1 MKEKMKKIGSSVL
14 SLCLAFSMVFSGL
27 MLPDIIHINDTKEAS
42 AKTYGFDITPGT
54 VDSSGIN
61 VLNFAD
67 SALKTITMKVK
78 KDVSTTTET
87 NYKKEADISRQIFY
101 IKKGN
106 YYKIYTYDKAN
117 RKLYSVYSDHIVSL
131 DNEGNTHGSEY
142 LKGKLEG
149 GSNSANAYAAM
160 DIYKQ
165 NLPYSSNGP
174 KNVIDY
180 IKKYTKQ
187 FVNDHPAYKTPFENN
202 VTINTLELPSI
213 NYPFYTRLLATEP
226 LTDSNKNYYGISV
239 YTSDFVNT
247 DSVNTGSYAIY
258 ELNSNSSE
266 SLNIER
272 LCPWRN
278 YPWTVMGNAGNWF
291 ASSSSA
297 YLGIVVT
304 LPTDGILTPTANSPS
319 ATLTKQSM
327 ITDTTSQITDSYKL
341 MLTDSTN
348 AARNSLTAP
357 SIKGKNINRAAKG
370 ITYTFDVKGVNINQE
385 RSGDKKYVSAII
397 YDKDKNP
404 VYYGRLAQVNNLAQ
418 KVGTVNSSSTN
429 SAGTTV
435 KEQTRDMSVQMT
447 IPNDLYESDK
457 YMLAVFEETE
467 SSDGTR
473 TMSSP
478 EYANLTVSGIE
489 NIYAENAAMSG
500 SNKGKSTE
508 KHNNT
513 STEPVSD
520 TSLVSD
526 SKTYYDDQTITDK
539 SNWIVEENVV
549 NAKDVG
555 SAVIRQEVLGTNDY
569 YVMDYDNW
577 EYYAAYLYVKDHT
590 SEQTKYSYKIDTNG
604 NVGGDTAAITYTQ
617 CGNDKQRKA
626 WLKLVT
632 DEYRK
637 SGLIKTMTNNWVPK
651 ETDMKSFD
659 TSALGLN
666 CLNSVHIPKL
676 ADGTTKGT
684 KDIIFLRFHDYN
696 GTPAFYSY
704 KKTLQVKTQATDDTD
719 EKTIVEAD
727 KWHTW
732 TDGKGIEWTYMV
744 NGNGEV
750 IYLYTKDATAMN
762 KLIVSGAHDEESYDL
777 PENDI
782 LMLPDFIN
790 GLPVVGI
797 GGGTKDTPIF
807 PYITTVKD
815 PLTVGEDEMVAD
827 SFDSISFPSTIRK
840 INDYAFYESTAGYNY
855 QTSEDDDGGETAA
868 TKATGTITIPNTV
881 KEIGNYAFSHMPYI
895 TDITVNA
902 DGTKIDYRAFDNCDR
917 IESIR
922 VINTDNKGIVGE
934 RAFADNSKTR
944 YIVISGNVDIKER
957 AFANNTNLGKYNKKL
972 SYGLNIDGMTGTIG
986 FEAFADDINLASL
999 YIPDTVTMEESIDKE
1014 HGYQFRGCSALK
1026 EVEYDAAVLN
1036 NHVFADCG
1044 AITDLILGDGVKT
1057 VEADWGGYKNG
1068 TVKRNIYVKSATT
1081 KFIFA
1086 KNGTIYTSGFGFK
1099 SGVNTGTVTIHYKDT
1114 DNADIPLADTVSGNI
1129 SSVEKKKDSD
1139 VKPHFTANGAATITF
1154 DLVDADAAVTDKNL
1168 HSKATIKGIEVT
1180 LKKGLYENSTV
1191 TKKNFIVKPEMS
1203 DSSTSQDVYDDYY
1216 MMSEDEWKAVQTA
1229 ADTKRI
1235 SLATKEN
1242 FITAIKDA
1250 KVSADRFSTPKLNE
1264 NDTAAFINVVFIRYA
1279 DEAGAT
1285 GYFIKKLTIPYS
1297 KLTDEATKDQI
1308 LDNIGVSSYTELAE
1322 KVTELTDEVAYWREQ
1337 VKELSGMSGTDDA
1350 TIEEMKAA
1358 MEKVQKDLTEYTIM
1372 YNALVEQMNK
1382 LNESIGT
1389 KNDGYFVDKKT
1400 EDGIVKVIYINGKEF
1415 SYTETGDTQDGH
1427 KLYKTTGDIDGDGE
1441 DEDITYW
1448 VDENGVHVIKKN
1460 GETLEKEILYKDD
1473 IASLQRRLTAQLLSM
1488 QSDLAKANDELKA
1501 IENKIKALKGELGI
1515 DDEGFDDLSK
1525 DEQLGII
1532 YNKVVDMN
1540 KKILSYNNIIK
1551 SIYKQLASEDLTD
1564 EQLKDIDNVL
1574 QTITA
1579 KITKLKED
1587 NKNLSD
1593 EVDSKNE
1600 TIKDLNNK
1608 LDESTQTVDSLNK
1621 QIDKMKSDAA
1631 ALDKTI
1637 KDQQQ
1642 TISDMTERVGNL
1654 EQSNESLNNEIT
1666 TLNGNISDLKSN
1678 NEKQTEQINSLQ
1690 TTLSSK
1696 DEEIANNTATIEDLN
1711 KVISDA
1717 KKEAAT
1723 LKATNT
1729 SQADIIK
1736 ELQGNVTNL
1745 TNIKDEQ
1752 ATQIAGLKD
1761 NVSTLT
1767 EQNTTLSDTVKS
1779 LTATVKEQENTI
1791 AELKK
1796 QLAVQKEMV
1805 AQLQKESEQY
1815 LLTTSDAITLFK
1827 VSENATKDEI
1837 MDAINS
1843 YIAAKTTL
1851 GKIQSAFNTDK
1862 DGDELVTFLKDN
1874 AGNNT
1879 VTPDIPDTPSS
1890 DDTSKDYQSGY
1901 NDGYKKGYTAGVTDG
1916 KKQNTTSGSVSSS
1929 SSNSSEVATLTEKVN
1944 KLTTEN
1950 KDLTSQLD
1958 TLTAGIDEL
1967 YDAIPETGL
1976 RSASGVSDSINKL
1989 EKAKLA
1995 LSSLDESNKNLGK
2008 KYNTL
2013 SKKNTSLTRT
2023 NKSLTTTNKSL
2034 TSTNKTLNSTNKK
2047 LKATNSTLASKNKS
2061 LESKNK
2067 SLTSQ
2072 NNKLTATNQSLATS
2086 VNSLRTSLQNTKN
2099 NSSAVTGNTSAVTS
2113 EPSKG
2118 SALTSEASQEKKKE
2132 KNVASSK
2139 SSESTETVE
2148 STESTESTKSTEEDT
2163 TNLPTMDDKVNNTS
2177 AVYPTP
2183 EVEQDTESG
2192 NGEVS
2197 GLPSVP
2203 GDTESTEPTPDE
2215 LNDSGSSLPIMPIV
2229 CGVVVVIGVVV
2240 IMLRKKKQDSEDVE

>member
-67 SALKTITMKVK
+67 SALKTITMEVK
-78 KDVSTTTET
+78 KDVNTDTST
-87 NYKKEADISRQIFY
+87 NYEKKADISRQIFH

-106 YYKIYTYDKAN
+106 YYKTYTYDKAN

-131 DNEGNTHGSEY
+131 NNEGNTHGSEY

-149 GSNSANAYAAM
+149 GSNNANAYAAM
-160 DIYKQ
+160 DINKQ

-213 NYPFYTRLLATEP
+213 NYPFYTRVLATEP
-226 LTDSNKNYYGISV
+226 LTDSNKNYYGEDV
-239 YTSDFVNT
+239 YTSDFVST
-247 DSVNTGSYAIY
+247 YSACTGSYAIY
-258 ELNSNSSE
+258 ELDSNSSE
-266 SLNIER
+266 SVYIKR
-272 LCPWRN
+272 LYPWGGS
-278 YPWTVMGNAGNWF
+278 PWTVVENGSNNGYWYAD
-291 ASSSSA
+291 SSTA

-319 ATLTKQSM
+319 ATLTKQSI
-327 ITDTTSQITDSYKL
+327 ITDTASQITDSYKL

-404 VYYGRLAQVNNLAQ
+404 VYYGRLAGINNLAQ

-555 SAVIRQEVLGTNDY
+555 SAVIRQEVLGANDY

-590 SEQTKYSYKIDTNG
+590 SEQTRYSYKIDTNG
-604 NVGGDTAAITYTQ
+604 NVGGDTAAINYTQ

-651 ETDMKSFD
+651 EADMKSFD

-696 GTPAFYSY
+696 GTPAFFSY

-732 TDGKGIEWTYMV
+732 TDGKGVEWTYMV

-782 LMLPDFIN
+782 LMLPDSIN

-807 PYITTVKD
+807 PYITTVKN
-815 PLTVGEDEMVAD
+815 PLTAGEDEMVAD

-855 QTSEDDDGGETAA
+855 QISEDDDGGETAA

-917 IESIR
+917 VESIR

-957 AFANNTNLGKYNKKL
+957 AFANNANLGKYNKKL

-1081 KFIFA
+1081 KFVFA

-1114 DNADIPLADTVSGNI
+1114 DNADIPLADTVRGNI

-1154 DLVDADAAVTDKNL
+1154 DLVDAGATVTDKNL

-1203 DSSTSQDVYDDYY
+1203 DSSTSQDIYDDYY
-1216 MMSEDEWKAVQTA
+1216 MMSEDEWKAVQAA
-1229 ADTKRI
+1229 ADAKRI
-1235 SLATKEN
+1235 FLATKEN

-1297 KLTDEATKDQI
+1297 KLTDEAAKDQI

-1358 MEKVQKDLTEYTIM
+1358 MEKAQKDLTEYTIM

-1415 SYTETGDTQDGH
+1415 SYTETGDIQDGH
-1427 KLYKTTGDIDGDGE
+1427 KLYETTGDIDGNGE

-1460 GETLEKEILYKDD
+1460 GEILEKEILYKDD

-1540 KKILSYNNIIK
+1540 KKILSYNNVIK

-1600 TIKDLNNK
+1600 TIKDLNSK

-1761 NVSTLT
+1761 NVSTLK
-1767 EQNTTLSDTVKS
+1767 EQNTTLSDKVQS
-1779 LTATVKEQENTI
+1779 LTATIKEQENTI

-1796 QLAVQKEMV
+1796 QLAAQKELV
-1805 AQLQKESEQY
+1805 EQLQKESKQY
-1815 LLTTSDAITLFK
+1815 LMTTSEAIKLFGL
-1827 VSENATKDEI
+1827 SENATKEEI

-1843 YIAAKTTL
+1843 FIAAKTTL
-1851 GKIQSAFNTDK
+1851 GKIQTAFATDK
-1862 DGDELVTFLKDN
+1862 NGDELVAFLK
-1874 AGNNT
+1874 A
-1879 VTPDIPDTPSS
+1879 
-1890 DDTSKDYQSGY
+1890 K
-1901 NDGYKKGYTAGVTDG
+1901 
-1916 KKQNTTSGSVSSS
+1916 TSGSTNNGSAGTTTPSNGSNASDGTSYASGYKDGFTAGQSAGS
-1929 SSNSSEVATLTEKVN
+1929 SSNNSLQPQYATLSA
-1944 KLTTEN
+1944 EN
-1950 KDLTSQLD
+1950 KELTSQLN
-1958 TLTAGIDEL
+1958 TLTDGIDDL
-1967 YDAIPETGL
+1967 YDAIPATGL
-1976 RSASGVSDSINKL
+1976 KGASGISDSISKL
-1989 EKAKLA
+1989 EKAKIA
-1995 LSSLDESNKNLGK
+1995 LSSLDESNKNLGE

-2013 SKKNTSLTRT
+2013 SKKNISLIRT
-2023 NKSLTTTNKSL
+2023 NKSLTSTNKSL

-2067 SLTSQ
+2067 SLASQ
-2072 NNKLTATNQSLATS
+2072 NNKLTAINQSLASS

-2099 NSSAVTGNTSAVTS
+2099 NSSAVAGNTSAVTS

-2118 SALTSEASQEKKKE
+2118 SALTSEASQKKKEQEKKKDIT
-2132 KNVASSK
+2132 SSK
-2139 SSESTETVE
+2139 SSESTEAVE
-2148 STESTESTKSTEEDT
+2148 STESTESTEEDT
-2163 TNLPTMDDKVNNTS
+2163 TNLPTLEDKADKTS
-2177 AVYPTP
+2177 PIYETP
-2183 EVEQDTESG
+2183 DIEQGTESS
-2192 NGEVS
+2192 NGGES
-2197 GLPSVP
+2197 DLSKIP

-2229 CGVVVVIGVVV
+2229 CGVVVVVGIAV
-2240 IMLRKKKQDSEDVE
+2240 IMLRKKKQNSEDVE